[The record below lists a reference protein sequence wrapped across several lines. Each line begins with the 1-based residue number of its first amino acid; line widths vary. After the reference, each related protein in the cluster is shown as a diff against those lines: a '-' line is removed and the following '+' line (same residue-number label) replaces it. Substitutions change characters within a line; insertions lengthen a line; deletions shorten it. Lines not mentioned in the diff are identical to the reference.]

1 MSLLLQRIGGRRFTD
16 VSCPV
21 ETLMH
26 AAPTSHVLSSGAV
39 LASQERMGVD
49 FKAFAWVGYDPEA
62 ENPGDTLSAPEQ
74 RARIL
79 AGNYRIGQSP
89 RFL

>member
-1 MSLLLQRIGGRRFTD
+1 
-16 VSCPV
+16 
-21 ETLMH
+21 
-26 AAPTSHVLSSGAV
+26 
-39 LASQERMGVD
+39 MGVD